1 VRSLSILALML
12 RAKRNR
18 SQFTKRG
25 VSMSL
30 QSNCAEGARPRGSIA
45 LKPAARV
52 LADID
57 DESSEADEPI
67 ATSSTWRHWF
77 DDQVSWLTSSVLHAA
92 ALMVL
97 ALIPLSTHERAT
109 VQTVTVDAPRR
120 KDDDSPIV
128 PFIPHLPD
136 KLDDKSPDNADV
148 PPTLEPPPMLIPKI
162 GSDDG
167 EASQRGVPNNILEDW
182 ASKEKQAGAIGP
194 NHSRRITDGGSG
206 EKGNPRGID
215 GRPDG
220 IGNRRNRQ
228 PSGRDGP
235 TGDTEKAVDAALAW
249 LAAHQLPDGSWSFD
263 HRDGVCNGRCKNHGQ
278 FAKAKNAA
286 TGLALLTF
294 LGAGETHVEGR
305 YRANVDAG
313 LRYLVATQK
322 LAVAAGS
329 WHETV
334 GNSGNYS
341 HAIATLAIC
350 EAYAMAQLPPVPKK
364 PEKSPSEMTEEERR
378 RAKEERER
386 AKQKP
391 VKAIEKQRLA
401 AAAQAGINYL
411 VEGQHPAGG
420 WRYNNGQEGDT
431 SVVGWALMALKS
443 GHLSKVKVPVNSVVG
458 ASKFLDSVQEGDYGA
473 IYHYMADK
481 NRPQDALKATTA
493 IGLLCRMYLGW
504 DKNHPGIAEG
514 VTQLSRWEPSTVGG
528 TNMYYNYYAT
538 QVMHHYRGD
547 LWKKWN
553 VAMREHLVKTQA
565 KQDHEHGS
573 WHFTGDHGTNAGG
586 RLYATTLAAMTLEV
600 YYRYLPIYRDKSVE
614 DDLQ

>member
-1 VRSLSILALML
+1 MSRQTH
-12 RAKRNR
+12 RAD
-18 SQFTKRG
+18 
-25 VSMSL
+25 
-30 QSNCAEGARPRGSIA
+30 
-45 LKPAARV
+45 AARARGAAAPKTTTRISASNI
-52 LADID
+52 ADEDASDEIVA
-57 DESSEADEPI
+57 ESSA
-67 ATSSTWRHWF
+67 WRSWF
-77 DDQVSWLTSSVLHAA
+77 EGQISWLTSSVLHAA

-97 ALIPLSTHERAT
+97 ALIPLASHERLTEQAVIVEPLEPIIDEEEIVLAPT
-109 VQTVTVDAPRR
+109 VIPDDTQQKMPGDA
-120 KDDDSPIV
+120 D
-128 PFIPHLPD
+128 L
-136 KLDDKSPDNADV
+136 L
-148 PPTLEPPPMLIPKI
+148 PTLEPPPAFMPEI
-162 GSDDG
+162 GAEDG
-167 EASQRGVPNNILEDW
+167 EVSKQGIPDNIFEKW
-182 ASKEKQAGAIGP
+182 AQEQNRAGAIGP
-194 NHSRRITDGGSG
+194 ENGNNVTKGGVGASG
-206 EKGNPRGID
+206 AS
-215 GRPDG
+215 
-220 IGNRRNRQ
+220 Q
-228 PSGRDGP
+228 GRDGVPGGLGDRRSRGHDIGLP
-235 TGDTEKAVDAALAW
+235 TGPTGPSETAVQAALAW
-249 LAAHQLPDGSWSFD
+249 LAIHQLPDGSWSFD

-294 LGAGETHVEGR
+294 LGAGETHLEGR

-313 LRYLVATQK
+313 LRYLLATQK
-322 LAVAAGS
+322 IAGATGS
-329 WHETV
+329 WHEAV

-350 EAYAMAQLPPVPKK
+350 EAYAMAQLPPAPKK
-364 PEKSPSEMTEEERR
+364 PEKSPSEMTDEERR
-378 RAKEERER
+378 KWKEERER
-386 AKQKP
+386 QKAKP

-411 VEGQHPAGG
+411 VEGQHTAGG
-420 WRYNNGQEGDT
+420 WRYNHGQEGDT

-443 GHLSKVKVPVNSVVG
+443 GHLSKVKVPVNSVLG
-458 ASKFLDSVQEGDYGA
+458 AAKFLDTVQEGDYGA

-481 NRPQDALKATTA
+481 NRPRDALQATTA

-504 DKNHPGIAEG
+504 DKNNPGIAEG
-514 VTQLSRWEPSTVGG
+514 VTQLAKWEPSIVGG

-565 KQDHEHGS
+565 KQGHEHGS

-614 DDLQ
+614 DNLQ